1 MIRKFRVCFYL
12 RSYKTKE
19 GKSPILVR
27 LYLNGE
33 RMILG
38 SAGFNVEEKQ
48 WDKSKGRVKGRTS
61 EANKV
66 NEALERIELDL
77 MHLYR
82 RYEFSDT
89 LSLDFIKALYLGKSS
104 DSDSFF
110 KFFDD
115 FLTKLKE
122 EVGISRSQASY
133 TKYDVIRRRFA
144 TFLKERF
151 GRSDLRMGELS
162 YNT

>member
-12 RSYKTKE
+12 RSYKTKD

-66 NEALERIELDL
+66 NEALELKDKLI
-77 MHLYR
+77 
-82 RYEFSDT
+82 T
-89 LSLDFIKALYLGKSS
+89 LQS
-104 DSDSFF
+104 
-110 KFFDD
+110 
-115 FLTKLKE
+115 
-122 EVGISRSQASY
+122 
-133 TKYDVIRRRFA
+133 
-144 TFLKERF
+144 
-151 GRSDLRMGELS
+151 
-162 YNT
+162 

>member
-12 RSYKTKE
+12 RSYKTKD

-77 MHLYR
+77 MHLYGR
-82 RYEFSDT
+82 RPRS
-89 LSLDFIKALYLGKSS
+89 AG
-104 DSDSFF
+104 
-110 KFFDD
+110 
-115 FLTKLKE
+115 
-122 EVGISRSQASY
+122 SRDRAYPTMSITHQY
-133 TKYDVIRRRFA
+133 RKP
-144 TFLKERF
+144 
-151 GRSDLRMGELS
+151 
-162 YNT
+162 

>member
-1 MIRKFRVCFYL
+1 MTYRRDTDGVTKEFTTELCHRKNDDVSLTKSWDMIRKFRVCFYL
-12 RSYKTKE
+12 RSYKTKD

-66 NEALERIELDL
+66 NEALEL
-77 MHLYR
+77 
-82 RYEFSDT
+82 
-89 LSLDFIKALYLGKSS
+89 
-104 DSDSFF
+104 
-110 KFFDD
+110 
-115 FLTKLKE
+115 
-122 EVGISRSQASY
+122 
-133 TKYDVIRRRFA
+133 
-144 TFLKERF
+144 
-151 GRSDLRMGELS
+151 
-162 YNT
+162 